1 MIHVQSRCAGF
12 GLTHMG
18 LVLGGLLAGV
28 TLGAL
33 PGWAIEP
40 LQPIARRANP
50 TLNQTQRQPKQTR
63 PPVRGDRPI
72 NGRGRGAGSYSGCT
86 MEGAADP
93 AKLLVALVP
102 QVVWENGE
110 TVVLGETRHA
120 QPGLWFYVGY
130 PAGTVLEWELQ
141 DADGYALDQQRLVM
155 GSQAGLL
162 RLPRSPNGPGLAPNR
177 FYSWY
182 LRVNCANRPEESV
195 DFVAGTI
202 IHAANA
208 KTEYW
213 LDQLDRL
220 LSPGGQGRSPQLI
233 ELLDQEGFSDLR
245 EAPLA
250 APPQLAP
257 VTN

>member
-1 MIHVQSRCAGF
+1 
-12 GLTHMG
+12 MG
-18 LVLGGLLAGV
+18 IVLGSLLAGV

-33 PGWAIEP
+33 PGWAIDP
-40 LQPIARRANP
+40 LQPIARLAHP
-50 TLNQTQRQPKQTR
+50 TLNQTQRQLKQTR

-72 NGRGRGAGSYSGCT
+72 NGRRRGAGSYSGCVV
-86 MEGAADP
+86 GGSADP

-102 QVVWENGE
+102 QTIWEDGT

-120 QPGLWFYVGY
+120 QPGLWFYVRY

-141 DADGYALDQQRLVM
+141 DAVGHSLDQQRLVM

-162 RLPRSPNGPGLAPNR
+162 RLPLLPNGPGLVPNR
-177 FYSWY
+177 FYHWY
-182 LRVNCANRPEESV
+182 LRVSCANRPEEPV
-195 DFVAGTI
+195 DFVMGTI
-202 IHAANA
+202 VHAAHA

-220 LSPGGQGRSPQLI
+220 LSPDGQGRSPQLI

-250 APPQLAP
+250 APLQLAP